1 MKFISLWEWSVEYGE
16 KQTFFLNRIM
26 KRKTFQFEFKKLKM
40 SASQIED
47 VMGYKEGEDRELVTD
62 LVEEVLKEAEEICS
76 VKAEYIIYDSV
87 QFNSTDKSVEINN
100 ICFQVNRIVFGQIKK
115 SSSIAIFLCTAG
127 EEIGRRSREAMQ
139 ERDLLKGY
147 VYDVVGSEVV
157 ETTANLMENELEKAM
172 ASAGKKITNRYSP
185 GYCGWNVSEQHK
197 LFQLIPENF
206 CGIRLTQSALMDPVK
221 SVSGIIGIGVN
232 VKHNPYTCNLCDMKD
247 CIYRRERE

>member
-157 ETTANLMENELEKAM
+157 ETAANLMENELEKAM
-172 ASAGKKITNRYSP
+172 TSAGKKITNRYSP